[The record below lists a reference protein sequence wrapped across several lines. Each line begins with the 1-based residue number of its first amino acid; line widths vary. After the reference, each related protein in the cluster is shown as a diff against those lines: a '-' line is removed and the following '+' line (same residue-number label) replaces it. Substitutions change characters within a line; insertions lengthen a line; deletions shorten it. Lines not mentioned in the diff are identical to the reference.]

1 LRTRDL
7 IELVTLAAIWGGS
20 FLFMRIAAPEFGPV
34 ALITVRCSLAAV
46 LLFMLILSRGK
57 FTELLGNWKKLT
69 ILGLINSC
77 IPFLLFAWATLHIP
91 TGIASILN
99 ATVPL
104 FGAVVAVLWLGDRIS
119 AMRVLGL
126 VVAFAGVV
134 VLMWGQGKLGN
145 PNSLWAIAACLLAG
159 LLYGIASS
167 YTKRYMQGADPLV
180 NAAGSQISA
189 TAFLLP
195 VVGFFIPPAMPSNN
209 AWIAALLLAVVCTAV
224 AYILFFRLIANVG
237 PTKAI
242 TVTFLIPVF
251 GCLFGGL
258 ILNEALTMAMMLGGL
273 IVVLGVSMA
282 IGLWPKK
289 TA

>member
-1 LRTRDL
+1 LRTQDL
-7 IELVTLAAIWGGS
+7 IELITLAAIWGGS
-20 FLFMRIAAPEFGPV
+20 FLFLRIAGPEFGPV
-34 ALITVRCSLAAV
+34 ALITLRCTLAAL
-46 LLFMLILSRGK
+46 LLFMLVLSRGK
-57 FTELLGNWKKLT
+57 LTELVANWKKLT

-91 TGIASILN
+91 TGVASILN

-104 FGAVVAVLWLGDRIS
+104 FGAVVAVLWLGERIS

-134 VLMWGQGKLGN
+134 VLIWGQGKMGN
-145 PNSLWAIAACLLAG
+145 ANSLWAIAACLLAG

-167 YTKRYMQGADPLV
+167 FTKRYMQNTDPLV

-189 TAFLLP
+189 SAFLLP
-195 VVGFFIPPAMPSNN
+195 VVSFFIPTSMPSNN
-209 AWIAALLLAVVCTAV
+209 AWLAAILLAVVCTAV

-258 ILNEALTMAMMLGGL
+258 ILGEALTMAMVLGGVV
-273 IVVLGVSMA
+273 VVLGVAMA

-289 TA
+289 TG